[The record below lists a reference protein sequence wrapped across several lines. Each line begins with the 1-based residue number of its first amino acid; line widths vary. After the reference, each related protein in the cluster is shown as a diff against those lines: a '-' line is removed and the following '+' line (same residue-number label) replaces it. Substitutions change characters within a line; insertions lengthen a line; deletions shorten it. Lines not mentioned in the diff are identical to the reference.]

1 MRCPY
6 RVPAGT
12 SPSSR
17 IASAT
22 AATTAKASEACCLV
36 IVEVFMSQSYGI
48 LRSCAM
54 LSMVN
59 SVLVI
64 ALWVASWAWYEPV
77 INFGILTAAGILV
90 AVVDDP
96 TLAGALV
103 ALLVEVLVV
112 ILVVGQQQVV
122 ALAVVVV
129 KHVAPRRLA
138 GAARPHALR
147 LLRGRPRTGLW
158 GRPAGSAPAAMARRE
173 PAAAG
178 LPLGACG
185 RF

>member
-59 SVLVI
+59 SVLLI
-64 ALWVASWAWYEPV
+64 ALWVACGAWYEPV
-77 INFGILTAAGILV
+77 IDFRIEAAATILV

-103 ALLVEVLVV
+103 ALLGV
-112 ILVVGQQQVV
+112 
-122 ALAVVVV
+122 AVVVV
-129 KHVAPRRLA
+129 VALIGQADVVVRHAPPRRPA
-138 GAARPHALR
+138 GAVRPHVLR
-147 LLRGRPRTGLW
+147 LRRDRPRNDQQA
-158 GRPAGSAPAAMARRE
+158 RPAGSAPAAMARRE
-173 PAAAG
+173 PVAAG

-185 RF
+185 